1 MMSPMPRPRR
11 GIWIYLLILL
21 PPLVLLAAGWWWG
34 AKEKARDQRFDRLVI
49 EASARYRIDANLVR
63 AVIWRESDF
72 DPDAVGAAGERG
84 LMQIMEP
91 AAAEWAKAENLE
103 NFRPTDLFDPRTNIL
118 AGSWYLS
125 RAISRWPEADRP
137 EVFGLAEYN
146 AGRTHARRWARDLPR
161 PVAAAFIERID
172 FPTTK
177 NYILDILARTDLYRR
192 EPDLPV
198 ATLLWGKMTG
208 IWWRWQERQRA
219 EERAAARAQD

>member
-1 MMSPMPRPRR
+1 MMAAMRRRRR
-11 GIWIYLLILL
+11 GLWIYLLILF
-21 PPLVLLAAGWWWG
+21 PPLVLLAAAGWWG
-34 AKEKARDQRFDRLVI
+34 AREKARDQRFDRLIV
-49 EASARYRIDANLVR
+49 EASARYQIDANLVR

-72 DPDAVGAAGERG
+72 DPGAVGAAGERG

-91 AAAEWAKAENLE
+91 AAQEWAKAESLE

-118 AGSWYLS
+118 AGSWYLA

-161 PVAAAFIERID
+161 PIAAAFIERID

-177 NYILDILARTDLYRR
+177 NYILDILDRTELYRR
-192 EPDLPV
+192 QPDLPV
-198 ATLLWGKMTG
+198 TTLLWGKVTG
-208 IWWRWQERQRA
+208 MWWRWQERRRAEQRA
-219 EERAAARAQD
+219 SEPGAN